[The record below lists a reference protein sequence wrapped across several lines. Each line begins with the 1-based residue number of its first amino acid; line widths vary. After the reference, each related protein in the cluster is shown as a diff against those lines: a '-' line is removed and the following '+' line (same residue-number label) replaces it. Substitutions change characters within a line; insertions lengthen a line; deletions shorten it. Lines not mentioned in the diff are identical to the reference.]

1 MSAAPVSAAAGL
13 ESAEAA
19 NDLFERYHDR
29 IYAFCMSR
37 TRNPADAEDAT
48 QTAFMHALNG
58 LRRGVVPQF
67 ELTWLLR
74 IAENVCHSMH
84 RRAYRRY
91 ERDELPTDVVSGQ
104 EDMSLVT
111 GRYEA
116 LCHAVESLPDQQRRA
131 ILLREW
137 RGLSY
142 DDIAEELGLSH
153 AAVETTIFRARRSL
167 IKQLG
172 SLAAFPFPAI
182 GRLAQWLAGP
192 AGAKAA
198 AVAVVTI
205 GSATAVVSSSPAEVL
220 QTTPAEQTGVATP
233 KSESRA
239 TAARPTVGAVGTESG
254 LAPGAVAPSALPAE
268 PPHGTAAGE
277 RSTPA
282 SPIAPRIESPTSQPG
297 AVSDVPTVLPLPVAP
312 AVATELPETI
322 VELADDVVPLPPVE
336 LPQVELPQVELL
348 QVELP
353 PLVPA
358 LPLP

>member
-1 MSAAPVSAAAGL
+1 MTAAPVSTAPGL

-37 TRNPADAEDAT
+37 TRNPTDAEDAT

-91 ERDELPTDVVSGQ
+91 ERDELPVDVASGQ
-104 EDMSLVT
+104 EDMALVT
-111 GRYEA
+111 ERYET

-142 DDIAEELGLSH
+142 DDIADELGLSH

-172 SLAAFPFPAI
+172 SLAMFPFPAI
-182 GRLAQWLAGP
+182 GRFAQWFSGP

-198 AVAVVTI
+198 AIAVVTI
-205 GSATAVVSSSPAEVL
+205 GSATAVVSSTPAEVS
-220 QTTPAEQTGVATP
+220 QPAPAEPAEVSTLR
-233 KSESRA
+233 SESRA
-239 TAARPTVGAVGTESG
+239 TPVRPAVRQVGTESG
-254 LAPGAVAPSALPAE
+254 LARGAAAPRSLPAE
-268 PPHGTAAGE
+268 PPLGTAAGE
-277 RSTPA
+277 PSTPA
-282 SPIAPRIESPTSQPG
+282 SPTAPRVESPTSLPG
-297 AVSDVPTVLPLPVAP
+297 AVVADVPTVLPLPEVP
-312 AVATELPETI
+312 AVATDLPATI
-322 VELADDVVPLPPVE
+322 VDVVDEVVE
-336 LPQVELPQVELL
+336 LPQVEIP